1 MRREM
6 LFSIAVTRS
15 NRCSSI
21 PVEVERS
28 SKRAVVGSTRSI
40 RRVPQR
46 AHNSSPSSLAVLQ
59 RWQKIFPLTFAIAHR
74 KLNQPQSRREGKGQ
88 KAKIKSEDDEQRG
101 FRLPLLPF
109 AFCLLSSY

>member
-15 NRCSSI
+15 KRCSSI
-21 PVEVERS
+21 PVEAERS
-28 SKRAVVGSTRSI
+28 SKRAAVGSTRSI

-59 RWQKIFPLTFAIAHR
+59 RWQKIFPLTFAIAHTP
-74 KLNQPQSRREGKGQ
+74 KTKSATEKDRRQGQTAGAGKSLAHLGC
-88 KAKIKSEDDEQRG
+88 
-101 FRLPLLPF
+101 LLLLPP
-109 AFCLLSSY
+109 APASCLL